1 MYKASCIMHP
11 WLVSLLFL
19 LFYPVYVHRPPR
31 DSQSSISGRVLSHTM
46 AYTLT
51 PNDLFDLSSG
61 PRETVFNH
69 TTTNNNNDN
78 NNSPPFFL
86 GPLNYSLQ
94 FSERYTSP
102 DPVLSAAPPSQS
114 LDSYREPSVFVS
126 SPGYPLRY
134 YP

>member
-1 MYKASCIMHP
+1 MHP
-11 WLVSLLFL
+11 LLLFL
-19 LFYPVYVHRPPR
+19 LFSLFYPVYAHRPPR
-31 DSQSSISGRVLSHTM
+31 DSQSSISGRILSHTM
-46 AYTLT
+46 SYTLN
-51 PNDLFDLSSG
+51 PDDLFDLSSG

-69 TTTNNNNDN
+69 TTINNNGI
-78 NNSPPFFL
+78 NSSLPFFL
-86 GPLNYSLQ
+86 EPVDYSLQ